1 MYFRICRKILIKLLY
16 FKSFKDKFPALNH
29 LSVVYVIGEA
39 YSISPKECKIDHDA
53 LSGLLQTNGINTIK
67 STLAPI

>member
-16 FKSFKDKFPALNH
+16 FKTFKDKFPALNH

-39 YSISPKECKIDHDA
+39 YSISPKSVK
-53 LSGLLQTNGINTIK
+53 
-67 STLAPI
+67 

>member
-16 FKSFKDKFPALNH
+16 FKTIKDKDPALNH

-39 YSISPKECKIDHDA
+39 YSISPECKIDYDA
-53 LSGLLQTNGINTIK
+53 LSCRLQTNGINTIM